1 MAERIL
7 EKDFVN
13 RIVTLLVRSG
23 LTDLPKS
30 ERDRQILFKSATL
43 KFTPGV
49 ELTEGKVNELLG
61 YWSAH
66 IAGLTNYDYISLRRA
81 LVDYGYLE
89 RSSDGA
95 TYMLSSTGPGNW
107 EFEAAIDEI
116 DLEAT
121 LETAR
126 QEIEAKKR
134 AYLEK
139 AKKKEQN

>member
-1 MAERIL
+1 MAEKIT
-7 EKDFVN
+7 EKDFRN

-43 KFTPGV
+43 RFSPEV
-49 ELTEGKVNELLG
+49 EMTEGEVNEQLG
-61 YWSAH
+61 YWSTH
-66 IAGLTNYDYISLRRA
+66 VAGLINYDYISLRRA

-89 RSSDGA
+89 RSSDGG
-95 TYMLSSTGPGNW
+95 TYVLSPSGPGNW

-121 LETAR
+121 LETAKE
-126 QEIEAKKR
+126 EIEARKR

-139 AKKKEQN
+139 AKGKE